1 MDDDLDRKNN
11 INSGMRKLDGC
22 REAIEL
28 SVFVKDI
35 NQKLTVQISRP
46 KGSMNKSGLEKI

>member
-11 INSGMRKLDGC
+11 INSGMRKLDGY

-28 SVFVKDI
+28 YVFVKDI
-35 NQKLTVQISRP
+35 YQKSW
-46 KGSMNKSGLEKI
+46 